1 MRTAFKKMTL
11 SLSGRCGDGP
21 DFKCLQL
28 VADGGLTGS
37 RYHAGKTER
46 FIVFNVWSDKNIMA
60 L

>member
-1 MRTAFKKMTL
+1 MRTAFKKMSL
-11 SLSGRCGDGP
+11 PLSGQCGDGP

-28 VADGGLTGS
+28 VADGGLI
-37 RYHAGKTER
+37 RLCYHAGKTKR